1 MLTSGQL
8 YDKAVELGIPMGHW
22 VSDLHLKITP
32 ESTALIRDYQF
43 RKSVRSF
50 KSNIDKTHW
59 YDIPFGYKPFWDAW
73 DAANAKLKA
82 MREAREKQEARGEV
96 TN

>member
-32 ESTALIRDYQF
+32 ESTALIQDYQF
-43 RKSVRSF
+43 RKDVSSF
-50 KSNIDKTHW
+50 TSNIDKTRW
-59 YDIPFGYKPFWDAW
+59 YDIPFGYKPFWDAV
-73 DAANAKLKA
+73 DAKAKAK
-82 MREAREKQEARGEV
+82 REAREKQEARGEAP
-96 TN
+96 N